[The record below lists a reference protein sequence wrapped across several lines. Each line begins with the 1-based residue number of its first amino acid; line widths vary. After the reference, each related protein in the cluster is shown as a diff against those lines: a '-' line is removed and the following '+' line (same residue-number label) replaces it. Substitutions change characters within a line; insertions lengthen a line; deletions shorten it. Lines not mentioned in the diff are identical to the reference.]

1 MKDMTPGELKAAIE
15 ADQTIFLKIWKKGC
29 GPCKLSESATDRL
42 EKAHQDDPIEFVKV
56 SAGDFPEMYE
66 VTGSEVL
73 PAFFVFKNKQ
83 MLGKTVG
90 FKGINSLKTLLKE
103 ALD

>member
-1 MKDMTPGELKAAIE
+1 MRDMTPGELKQLIE
-15 ADQTIFLKIWKKGC
+15 TDATIFVKIWKKGC

-42 EKAHQDDPIEFVKV
+42 EKAHADDPIEFVKV

-83 MLGKTVG
+83 MVGKKLG
-90 FKGINSLKTLLKE
+90 FKGLNSLKPLITD
-103 ALD
+103 ALA